1 METFPIYNC
10 CRDIFHSIECR
21 FPLPCFRGRL
31 WFPPLVGLLLFVD
44 VAAGQSLA
52 AILFNSS
59 QSQGDAIEE
68 PCRPSKAAPTH
79 LLAIVNFDREIIVFT
94 SDHTKSPGLPWLG
107 DPMKKSQCQ
116 SALWNHSHMGHLQK
130 AIQEILFLYLQFVL
144 HVAGWTE
151 VE

>member
-1 METFPIYNC
+1 MQSLSRKVISCRQGLQVNLETFPIYNC

-79 LLAIVNFDREIIVFT
+79 LLAKVNFDRKIIVFT
-94 SDHTKSPGLPWLG
+94 SDHTKSPGLPWSG

-116 SALWNHSHMGHLQK
+116 SA
-130 AIQEILFLYLQFVL
+130 
-144 HVAGWTE
+144 
-151 VE
+151 